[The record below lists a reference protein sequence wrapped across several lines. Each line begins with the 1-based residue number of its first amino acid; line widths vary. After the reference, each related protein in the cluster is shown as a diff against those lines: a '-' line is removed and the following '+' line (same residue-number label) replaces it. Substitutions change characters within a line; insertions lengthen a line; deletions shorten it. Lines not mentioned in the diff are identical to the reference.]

1 MFRFCNYLYFAFHLA
16 NYITVIFMKSV
27 WQDSAKLPEFPALK
41 KDIKTDVL
49 IIGGGLCGLLCAY
62 MLNKKGVDC
71 ALVEQG
77 RICSG
82 VTAHTTAKITS
93 QHGLVYSKLVRQF
106 GVGGAK
112 LYYKANEAAIDMY
125 RHMCKKIDCDFEQ
138 KDSYVYSLSDRRKL
152 EKELDALYK
161 IGATAEYAEELPL
174 PLKTVGAVKFSRQA
188 QFNPF
193 KFAAAAVKG
202 LPVYENTRVIRLEPH
217 SAVCDGA
224 KIRAKIIIVAT
235 HFPLDNSHG
244 SYFLKMYQH
253 RSYVIALENAQQV
266 NGMYVDE
273 SMTGL
278 SFRNY
283 GNLLLLGGG
292 GHRTGKIGG
301 NYTELENFAAR
312 YYPGSSEKYRFAT
325 QDCMTLDSVPYIGRY
340 SANTPNLYVAT
351 GFNKWG
357 MTSSMLSAMILCDA
371 VCGSYNPYARL
382 FSPSRTVLRPQLAVN
397 AAEAVMHLVKPTAP
411 RCSHMG
417 CALKWNSA
425 EHSWDCPCHGSRYD
439 ENGRVLN
446 NPARKDI
453 IITE

>member
-1 MFRFCNYLYFAFHLA
+1 M
-16 NYITVIFMKSV
+16 
-27 WQDSAKLPEFPALK
+27 
-41 KDIKTDVL
+41 
-49 IIGGGLCGLLCAY
+49 
-62 MLNKKGVDC
+62 
-71 ALVEQG
+71 
-77 RICSG
+77 
-82 VTAHTTAKITS
+82 
-93 QHGLVYSKLVRQF
+93 
-106 GVGGAK
+106 
-112 LYYKANEAAIDMY
+112 
-125 RHMCKKIDCDFEQ
+125 
-138 KDSYVYSLSDRRKL
+138 
-152 EKELDALYK
+152 
-161 IGATAEYAEELPL
+161 
-174 PLKTVGAVKFSRQA
+174 KTVGAVKFSRQA

-224 KIRAKIIIVAT
+224 KIKAKIIIVAT

-253 RSYVIALENAQQV
+253 RSYVLALENAQQV

-292 GHRTGKIGG
+292 GHRTGKSGG

-371 VCGSYNPYARL
+371 VCGRYNPYARL